1 MVKTRKQDLVI
12 GIVMDLIVVFCY
24 VNTKKLPEASKQFT
38 NIVLLA
44 TFALST
50 ALIIYSIVKKAV
62 PFGDEV
68 DIKVFKNPLLAFVII
83 TIYVLLMDKIGF
95 FVSSAMFMVAFA
107 FWMGYR
113 KWVPLACTVV
123 GMLGFVYVLFPL
135 MLHVPLPGG
144 LLF

>member
-1 MVKTRKQDLVI
+1 MAPTGDGGNISLLHNI
-12 GIVMDLIVVFCY
+12 F
-24 VNTKKLPEASKQFT
+24 FT

-83 TIYVLLMDKIGF
+83 TIYVLLM
-95 FVSSAMFMVAFA
+95 A
-107 FWMGYR
+107 
-113 KWVPLACTVV
+113 
-123 GMLGFVYVLFPL
+123 
-135 MLHVPLPGG
+135 LPCIKS
-144 LLF
+144 LQKSLNIF